1 MTKEEFEKNLE
12 IVEGDP
18 ERRKLLRKL
27 CNTLES
33 LSPEELKK
41 AMSYMEEQILTYTSK
56 SWM

>member
-18 ERRKLLRKL
+18 VKRELLKKL

-41 AMSYMEEQILTYTSK
+41 AMSYMEEEILTYTSK
-56 SWM
+56 S

>member
-18 ERRKLLRKL
+18 VKRELLKKL

-41 AMSYMEEQILTYTSK
+41 AMSYMEKEILTYTSK
-56 SWM
+56 F